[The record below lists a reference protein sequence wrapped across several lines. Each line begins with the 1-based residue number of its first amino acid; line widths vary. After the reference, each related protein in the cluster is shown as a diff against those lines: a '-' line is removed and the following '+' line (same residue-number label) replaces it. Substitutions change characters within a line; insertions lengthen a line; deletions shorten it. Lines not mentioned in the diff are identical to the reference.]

1 MVSRRRPGLVLWR
14 VGNYVSLNGIG
25 GLLTAARW
33 HTKGCP
39 IVYCAQNPST
49 ALLENLVH
57 FEIDAEDRPSRFR
70 VLKIEGPDSLALEI
84 INPPLLPADWTSD
97 VSVTQGIGDRWLAEC
112 RSLLLQVPSVLVP
125 ETWNILINPAHP
137 QIEQLEIV
145 GVYDHPF
152 DPRLIK

>member
-1 MVSRRRPGLVLWR
+1 MVLWR
-14 VGNYVSLNGIG
+14 ISNYVSLNGIG

-33 HTKGCP
+33 HTKGRP

-70 VLKIEGPDSLALEI
+70 VLKIEGPDSLALEAETI
-84 INPPLLPADWTSD
+84 DPSILPQGWTADLG
-97 VSVTQGIGDRWLAEC
+97 VTQGIGDLWLSES

-137 QIEQLEIV
+137 QIKQLKIV
-145 GVYDHPF
+145 AVYDHPF
-152 DPRLIK
+152 DQRLIK

>member
-1 MVSRRRPGLVLWR
+1 MVLWR
-14 VGNYVSLNGIG
+14 ISNYVSLNGIG

-33 HTKGCP
+33 HTKGRQ

-70 VLKIEGPDSLALEI
+70 VLKIEGPDSLAWETV
-84 INPPLLPADWTSD
+84 NPSFLPPGWASD
-97 VSVTQGIGDRWLAEC
+97 IGVTQGIGDQWLSES

-125 ETWNILINPAHP
+125 ETWNILINPSHP
-137 QIEQLEIV
+137 HIEQLKIV
-145 GVYDHPF
+145 AVYDHPF
-152 DPRLIK
+152 DQRLIK